1 MNVSWAPVPD
11 GFVHGVLRGYR
22 LYFTKTRETGRAAS
36 SATRVI
42 TFGPNEYHATMT
54 LLKNFAMYNLEI
66 TAFTIK
72 GEGPRT
78 EIKEGGGSSCQA
90 MATKSRENSCSVK
103 HK

>member
-1 MNVSWAPVPD
+1 MNVSWGPVPD

-22 LYFTKTRETGRAAS
+22 LYFKKTRETGRVSS

-78 EIKEGGGSSCQA
+78 ELKEGGGSSCQA
-90 MATKSRENSCSVK
+90 MATKSRENSCSVP
-103 HK
+103 

>member
-1 MNVSWAPVPD
+1 MNVSWGPVPD

-42 TFGPNEYHATMT
+42 TFAPNEYHATMT

-78 EIKEGGGSSCQA
+78 EIKEGGGSSRQA
-90 MATKSRENSCSVK
+90 MATKSRENSCSVP
-103 HK
+103 

>member
-1 MNVSWAPVPD
+1 MNVSWGPVPD

-42 TFGPNEYHATMT
+42 TFGPNENHATIT
-54 LLKNFAMYNLEI
+54 LLKNFAMYNLEV
-66 TAFTIK
+66 TAVTIK

-78 EIKEGGGSSCQA
+78 EIKEGGGSSCQV
-90 MATKSRENSCSVK
+90 MATKNRENSCCVP
-103 HK
+103 